1 MVPSRAFLIRSFEAT
16 FDDGEPLS
24 GTQIFGWD
32 PRAQQIRTWT
42 FNSDGSFGDGT
53 VSKNGDEWMVKMNQM
68 QSDGRLASGTSVIT
82 RVDNDTIEVQK
93 IGESID
99 GEPIPASEPVTVVRV
114 AVAANVSVVETPA
127 VEGAGR

>member
-1 MVPSRAFLIRSFEAT
+1 
-16 FDDGEPLS
+16 
-24 GTQIFGWD
+24 
-32 PRAQQIRTWT
+32 
-42 FNSDGSFGDGT
+42 
-53 VSKNGDEWMVKMNQM
+53 MNQM

-114 AVAANVSVVETPA
+114 AVAAKVSVVETPA